1 MLVLETNGGVG
12 TALDFAK
19 VDVVVTDERAGQLV
33 KNYTLT
39 PAQLPG
45 TVAIVASGASTA
57 FTKIEVF
64 ATDDKGALRNYQ
76 ALKATIPSEGA
87 RMVRV
92 KLEAACDGV
101 YPKVQCPGGAATCAA
116 SPKVQCR
123 DEQVCLAG
131 RCVPVQELGAKD
143 LPAYDSARVA
153 SCEAG
158 ESEQAICAR
167 RGIACGTY
175 LLADAC
181 GAPRIARWGVCAAE
195 ETATTAKLS
204 GDGLDNCGP
213 LGADN
218 CARSLLV
225 SGGTF
230 YRGEGTSY
238 PATISDFRLDKY
250 EVTVGRFRKFVDA
263 WVGGWRPSAGAGKHA
278 HLNGGS
284 GLVNTAGGNEP
295 GWDSGWTA
303 YVGAPDAAAVA
314 PTGPGATTKANWDRN
329 LACSSTYPTWTSA
342 AGANEKRP
350 QNCLS
355 WYDLHAFC
363 IWDGGFLPSEAEWEY
378 AAAGGSEE
386 RTFPWGE
393 AGPTANTALAIYGC
407 YYNGTGSCSGVTNI
421 APVGTVAAGAS
432 KAGQLDLAGN
442 VWEWNLDWYQSSFV
456 AACNNCTNLTASSSR
471 VIRGGSFGSVASY
484 LPAANRYYGDP
495 ADRRYGIGGRCART
509 P

>member
-1 MLVLETNGGVG
+1 MRRARALSMLAFVTALGCSGTTTPAPGQLMLVLETNGGLG
-12 TALDFAK
+12 TTLDFAK
-19 VDVVVTDERAGQLV
+19 VDVVVTDERAGQIV
-33 KNYTLT
+33 KNYTLS

-57 FTKIEVF
+57 LTKIEVF

-131 RCVPVQELGAKD
+131 QCVPVQELGAKD

-158 ESEQAICAR
+158 ESDQAVCAR
-167 RGIACGTY
+167 RGIACGSY

-181 GAPRIARWGVCAAE
+181 GAPRIARCGVCAAE

-213 LGADN
+213 LRADN

-230 YRGEGTSY
+230 YRKVLGDPSGAGKVY

-263 WVGGWRPSAGAGKHA
+263 WVGGWHPSAGEGKHT
-278 HLNGGS
+278 HLNGGA

-295 GWDSGWTA
+295 GWDASWTA
-303 YVGAPDAAAVA
+303 YV
-314 PTGPGATTKANWDRN
+314 
-329 LACSSTYPTWTSA
+329 
-342 AGANEKRP
+342 
-350 QNCLS
+350 
-355 WYDLHAFC
+355 
-363 IWDGGFLPSEAEWEY
+363 
-378 AAAGGSEE
+378 
-386 RTFPWGE
+386 
-393 AGPTANTALAIYGC
+393 
-407 YYNGTGSCSGVTNI
+407 
-421 APVGTVAAGAS
+421 
-432 KAGQLDLAGN
+432 
-442 VWEWNLDWYQSSFV
+442 
-456 AACNNCTNLTASSSR
+456 
-471 VIRGGSFGSVASY
+471 
-484 LPAANRYYGDP
+484 
-495 ADRRYGIGGRCART
+495 
-509 P
+509 